1 MASANTLTTFDFAI
15 KEHYT
20 PEMVEN
26 LVYQSNPL
34 LALMPKYEEMRGEY
48 FVQPVQYADIQSR
61 SATFSTAQSLS
72 QSSAL
77 KGIKFNISRVKNY
90 ALATIDNEAM
100 EASKGNANAF
110 MELATNVI
118 DTAIHSLS
126 RDLAIGLYG
135 DTSGARGQVNAEP
148 AETSGTFTI
157 TLKDPEQVTNFEVG
171 MSLVIYSAKTGGSQR
186 NSDGSDTVWPIAAVN
201 RTTGVLT
208 LTGDYTS
215 SGTIAANDHL
225 FAEGD
230 RGLKMAG
237 LEAWLPETVTSAS
250 FFGVDRT
257 ADATRLGGLRYDG
270 SAQPIEEA
278 LIDALY
284 LSGREGARIDHMF
297 MNFKKYAELEKSLG
311 SKVVY
316 DTLQVGQVGFQAI
329 RLAGPRGIVKVVADQ
344 NCPSELAFGLQL
356 DTWKLGSI
364 GKAVSPAA
372 NDGNRWLRQT
382 SDDGVELRYRFY
394 GNVICKAPG
403 NNIRVSL

>member
-1 MASANTLTTFDFAI
+1 MPSANTLTTFDFAI

-26 LVYQSNPL
+26 MVYQNNPL
-34 LALMPKYEEMRGEY
+34 LALIPKYEEMRGEY
-48 FVQPVQYADIQSR
+48 FVQPVQYADVQSR
-61 SATFSTAQSLS
+61 SASFSTAQSLS
-72 QSSAL
+72 TSSAL
-77 KGIKFNISRVKNY
+77 KGIKFNVTRVKNY
-90 ALATIDNEAM
+90 SLATIDNEAM

-118 DTAIHSLS
+118 DTAIHTLS

-135 DTSGARGQVNAEP
+135 NAAGAKGQVLAEP
-148 AETSGTFTI
+148 AETAGTFI
-157 TLKDPEQVTNFEVG
+157 FTLKDPEQVTNFEVG
-171 MSLVIYSAKTGGSQR
+171 MSLVIHSAETGGSIR
-186 NSDGSDTVWPIAAVN
+186 TSDGSDDEWLIAGIN
-201 RTTGVLT
+201 RTTGVIT
-208 LTGDYTS
+208 LTGTYNA
-215 SGTIAANDHL
+215 SGTIAAND
-225 FAEGD
+225 FIFQEGD
-230 RGLKMAG
+230 RGLKMSG
-237 LEAWLPETVTSAS
+237 LADWLPSSVTSTS

-257 ADATRLGGLRYDG
+257 ADSTRLGGLRYDG

-284 LSGREGARIDHMF
+284 LSGREGARIDHML

-316 DTLQVGQVGFQAI
+316 DTLQVGQVGFNAI
-329 RLAGPRGIVKVVADQ
+329 RLAGPRGVVRVVADQ
-344 NCPSELAFGLQL
+344 NCPSDLAYGLQL

-394 GNVICKAPG
+394 GNAICKAPG
-403 NNIRVSL
+403 YNIRIGL

>member
-26 LVYQSNPL
+26 LVYQNNPL

-61 SATFSTAQSLS
+61 SASFSTAQSLS

-77 KGIKFNISRVKNY
+77 KGIKFNVTRVKNY
-90 ALATIDNEAM
+90 SLATIDNEAM

-118 DTAIHSLS
+118 DTAIHTLS

-135 DTSGARGQVNAEP
+135 DESGARGQVVAEP
-148 AETSGTFTI
+148 AETAGTFVI
-157 TLKDPEQVTNFEVG
+157 TLADPEQVTNFEVG
-171 MSLVIYSAKTGGSQR
+171 MSLVIFSAKSGGSQR
-186 NSDGSDTVWPIAAVN
+186 NSNGSATVWPIAAVN
-201 RTTGVLT
+201 RITGALT
-208 LTGDYTS
+208 LTGTYNS
-215 SGTIAANDHL
+215 SGNIAANDFI

-237 LEAWLPETVTSAS
+237 LEAWLPSTVSATA

-278 LIDALY
+278 LIDVLY

-311 SKVVY
+311 SKVIY

-329 RLAGPRGIVKVVADQ
+329 RLAGPRGVVKVVADQ
-344 NCPSELAFGLQL
+344 NCPSDLAFGLQL

-403 NNIRVSL
+403 YNIRVSL

>member
-26 LVYQSNPL
+26 MVYMNNPM
-34 LALMPKYEEMRGEY
+34 LALIPKYEEMRGEY
-48 FVQPVQYADIQSR
+48 FVQPVQYADVQSR
-61 SATFSTAQSLS
+61 SASFSTAQSLS
-72 QSSAL
+72 TSSAL
-77 KGIKFNISRVKNY
+77 KGIKFNVTRVKNY
-90 ALATIDNEAM
+90 SLATIDNEAM

-118 DTAIHSLS
+118 DTAIHTLS

-135 DTSGARGQVNAEP
+135 NAAGAKGQVLAEP
-148 AETSGTFTI
+148 AETSGTFSF
-157 TLKDPEQVTNFEVG
+157 TLKDPEQITNFEVG
-171 MSLVIYSAKTGGSQR
+171 MSLVIYSAETGGLIR
-186 NSDGSDTVWPIAAVN
+186 TSDGSDDEWLVAGVDRVN
-201 RTTGVLT
+201 GTLT
-208 LTGDYTS
+208 LTGTYNS
-215 SGTIAANDHL
+215 SGTIAANDYI
-225 FAEGD
+225 FQEGD
-230 RGLKMAG
+230 RGLKMSG
-237 LEAWLPETVTSAS
+237 LADWLPSTVSATA

-257 ADATRLGGLRYDG
+257 ADSTRLGGLRYDG

-316 DTLQVGQVGFQAI
+316 DTLQVGQVGFNAI
-329 RLAGPRGIVKVVADQ
+329 RLAGPRGVVRVVADQ
-344 NCPSELAFGLQL
+344 NCPSDLAYGLQL

-394 GNVICKAPG
+394 GNAICKAPG
-403 NNIRVSL
+403 YNIRISL

>member
-1 MASANTLTTFDFAI
+1 MPSANTLTTFDFAI

-26 LVYQSNPL
+26 MVYQNNPL
-34 LALMPKYEEMRGEY
+34 LALIPKYEEMRGEY
-48 FVQPVQYADIQSR
+48 FVQPVQYADVQSR
-61 SATFSTAQSLS
+61 SASFSTAQSLS
-72 QSSAL
+72 TSSAL
-77 KGIKFNISRVKNY
+77 KGIKFNVTRVKNY
-90 ALATIDNEAM
+90 SLATIDNEAM

-118 DTAIHSLS
+118 DTAIHTLS
-126 RDLAIGLYG
+126 RDLAISLYG
-135 DTSGARGQVNAEP
+135 NAAGAKGQVLAEP
-148 AETSGTFTI
+148 AETAGTFI
-157 TLKDPEQVTNFEVG
+157 FTLKDPEQVTNFEVG
-171 MSLVIYSAKTGGSQR
+171 MSLVIHSAETGGSIR
-186 NSDGSDTVWPIAAVN
+186 TSDGSDDEWLIAGIN
-201 RTTGVLT
+201 RTTGVIT
-208 LTGDYTS
+208 LTGTYNA
-215 SGTIAANDHL
+215 SGTIAAND
-225 FAEGD
+225 FIFQEGD
-230 RGLKMAG
+230 RGLKMSG
-237 LEAWLPETVTSAS
+237 LADWLPSSVTSTS

-257 ADATRLGGLRYDG
+257 ADSTRLGGLRYDG

-284 LSGREGARIDHMF
+284 LSGREGARIDHLF

-316 DTLQVGQVGFQAI
+316 DTLQVGQVGFNAI
-329 RLAGPRGIVKVVADQ
+329 RLAGPRGVVRVVADQ
-344 NCPSELAFGLQL
+344 NCPSDLAYGLQL

-394 GNVICKAPG
+394 GNAICKAPG
-403 NNIRVSL
+403 YNIRIGL

>member
-1 MASANTLTTFDFAI
+1 
-15 KEHYT
+15 
-20 PEMVEN
+20 
-26 LVYQSNPL
+26 
-34 LALMPKYEEMRGEY
+34 MRGEY
-48 FVQPVQYADIQSR
+48 FVQPVQYADVQSR
-61 SATFSTAQSLS
+61 SASFSTAQSLS
-72 QSSAL
+72 TSSAL
-77 KGIKFNISRVKNY
+77 KGIKFNVTRVKNY
-90 ALATIDNEAM
+90 SLATIDNEAM

-118 DTAIHSLS
+118 DTAIHTLS

-135 DTSGARGQVNAEP
+135 NAAGAKGQVLAEP
-148 AETSGTFTI
+148 SETSGTFSF
-157 TLKDPEQVTNFEVG
+157 TLKDPEQITNFEVG
-171 MSLVIYSAKTGGSQR
+171 MSLVIYSAETGGSIR
-186 NSDGSDTVWPIAAVN
+186 TSDGSDDEWLVAGVN
-201 RTTGVLT
+201 RVNGTLT
-208 LTGDYTS
+208 LTGTYNS
-215 SGTIAANDHL
+215 SGTIAANDYI
-225 FAEGD
+225 FQEGD
-230 RGLKMAG
+230 RGLKMSG
-237 LEAWLPETVTSAS
+237 LADWLPSTVTATS

-257 ADATRLGGLRYDG
+257 ADSTRLGGLRYDG

-316 DTLQVGQVGFQAI
+316 DTLQVGQVGFNAI
-329 RLAGPRGIVKVVADQ
+329 RLAGPRGVVRVVADQ
-344 NCPSELAFGLQL
+344 NCPSDLAYGLQL

-394 GNVICKAPG
+394 GNAICKGPG
-403 NNIRVSL
+403 YNIRISL

>member
-1 MASANTLTTFDFAI
+1 MPSANTLTTFDFAI

-26 LVYQSNPL
+26 MVYQNNPL
-34 LALMPKYEEMRGEY
+34 LALIPKYEEMRGEY
-48 FVQPVQYADIQSR
+48 FVQPVQYADVQSR
-61 SATFSTAQSLS
+61 SASFSTAQSLS
-72 QSSAL
+72 TSSAL
-77 KGIKFNISRVKNY
+77 KGIKFNVTRVKNY
-90 ALATIDNEAM
+90 SLATIDNEAM

-118 DTAIHSLS
+118 DTAIHTLS

-135 DTSGARGQVNAEP
+135 NAAGAKGQVLAEP
-148 AETSGTFTI
+148 AETAGTFI
-157 TLKDPEQVTNFEVG
+157 FTLKDPEQVTNFEVG
-171 MSLVIYSAKTGGSQR
+171 MSLVIHSAETGGSIR
-186 NSDGSDTVWPIAAVN
+186 TSDGSDDEWLIAGIN
-201 RTTGVLT
+201 RTTGVIT
-208 LTGDYTS
+208 LTGTYNA
-215 SGTIAANDHL
+215 SGTIAAND
-225 FAEGD
+225 FIFQEGD
-230 RGLKMAG
+230 RGLKMSG
-237 LEAWLPETVTSAS
+237 LADWLPSSVTSTS

-257 ADATRLGGLRYDG
+257 ADSTRLGGLRYDG

-284 LSGREGARIDHMF
+284 LSGREGARIDHML

-316 DTLQVGQVGFQAI
+316 DTLQVGQVGFNAI
-329 RLAGPRGIVKVVADQ
+329 RLAGPRGVVRVVADQ
-344 NCPSELAFGLQL
+344 NCPSDLAYGLQL

-394 GNVICKAPG
+394 GNAICKAPG
-403 NNIRVSL
+403 YNIRVSL

>member
-1 MASANTLTTFDFAI
+1 MPSANTLTTFDFAI

-26 LVYQSNPL
+26 MVYQNNPL
-34 LALMPKYEEMRGEY
+34 LALIPKYEEMRGEY
-48 FVQPVQYADIQSR
+48 FVQPVQYADVQSR
-61 SATFSTAQSLS
+61 SASFSTAQSLS
-72 QSSAL
+72 TSSAL
-77 KGIKFNISRVKNY
+77 KGIKFNVTRVKNY
-90 ALATIDNEAM
+90 SLATIDNEAM

-118 DTAIHSLS
+118 DTAIHTLS

-135 DTSGARGQVNAEP
+135 NAAGAKGQVLAEP
-148 AETSGTFTI
+148 AETAGTFI
-157 TLKDPEQVTNFEVG
+157 FTLKDPEQVTNFEVG
-171 MSLVIYSAKTGGSQR
+171 MSLVIHSAETGGSIR
-186 NSDGSDTVWPIAAVN
+186 TSDGSDDEWLIAGIN
-201 RTTGVLT
+201 RTTGVIT
-208 LTGDYTS
+208 LTGTYNA
-215 SGTIAANDHL
+215 SGTIAAND
-225 FAEGD
+225 FIFQEGD
-230 RGLKMAG
+230 RGLKMSG
-237 LEAWLPETVTSAS
+237 LADWLPSSVTSTS

-257 ADATRLGGLRYDG
+257 ADSTRLGGLRYDG

-284 LSGREGARIDHMF
+284 LSGREGARIDHML

-316 DTLQVGQVGFQAI
+316 DTLQVGQVGFNAI
-329 RLAGPRGIVKVVADQ
+329 RLAGPRGVVRVVADQ
-344 NCPSELAFGLQL
+344 NCPSDLAYGLQL

-394 GNVICKAPG
+394 GNAICKAPG
-403 NNIRVSL
+403 YNIRIGH